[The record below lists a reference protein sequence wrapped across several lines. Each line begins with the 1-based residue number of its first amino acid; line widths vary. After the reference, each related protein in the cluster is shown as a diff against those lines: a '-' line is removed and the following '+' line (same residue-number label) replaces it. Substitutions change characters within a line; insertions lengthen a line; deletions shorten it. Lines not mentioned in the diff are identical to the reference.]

1 MFLKFCARTV
11 LIGNPR
17 DMDSFIHDLKKHC
30 FSAIIAV
37 NTQYRAL
44 LDAPGF
50 ADVDKRALKLAS
62 AGGMAV
68 QRVVAER
75 WKQATGVPI
84 IEGYGLTETSPVA
97 ISNPL
102 NIVNRTGNIGM
113 PVPSTEAVVLNDN
126 DRPLAVG
133 EAGEICVRGP
143 QVMAGLLTAPG
154 RNRQGLRA
162 RRLAAHRRAW
172 ALWTNAAASG
182 SQTARRT

>member
-1 MFLKFCARTV
+1 
-11 LIGNPR
+11 
-17 DMDSFIHDLKKHC
+17 
-30 FSAIIAV
+30 
-37 NTQYRAL
+37 
-44 LDAPGF
+44 
-50 ADVDKRALKLAS
+50 
-62 AGGMAV
+62 MAV

-113 PVPSTEAVVLNDN
+113 PVPSTEAVVLDDN

-143 QVMAGLLTAPG
+143 QVMAGY
-154 RNRQGLRA
+154 
-162 RRLAAHRRAW
+162 
-172 ALWTNAAASG
+172 
-182 SQTARRT
+182 